1 MLLPPGKAGETAK
14 VPWHPTHACLVT
26 RVAPGRCANQ
36 ADPRIALDSSE
47 RLDWRTARQI
57 KATKTSAANPRYAS
71 ASTSMAAGS
80 AGETGEPAST
90 IARRAKLEPK
100 CATGTSA
107 PIARIPMR
115 AAIAWTVLARCQA
128 ATAKQIE
135 NHGVICCQA

>member
-80 AGETGEPAST
+80 AGETGEPASS

-100 CATGTSA
+100 CAQGTSHTTPRIQIRA
-107 PIARIPMR
+107 PHPWQGRARP
-115 AAIAWTVLARCQA
+115 
-128 ATAKQIE
+128 
-135 NHGVICCQA
+135 